1 MTSDTST
8 RVLLRGEPLFQF
20 LYKWMLQI
28 KIQYDQ
34 FAVIKVIVSNNISI
48 WIKAARLIV
57 IVKVYIHLYWQT
69 PWTTVN
75 FYITKPNT
83 GGSITT
89 FIDRSIL
96 NGWAIISLANTLIG
110 IVTDQTKFVS
120 CFRLNRHCAYQKRSS
135 G

>member
-1 MTSDTST
+1 
-8 RVLLRGEPLFQF
+8 
-20 LYKWMLQI
+20 MLQI

-34 FAVIKVIVSNNISI
+34 FAVIKVIVSNNTSI
-48 WIKAARLIV
+48 WIKAAKLIV

-83 GGSITT
+83 GVSITT

-96 NGWAIISLANTLIG
+96 NG
-110 IVTDQTKFVS
+110 
-120 CFRLNRHCAYQKRSS
+120 
-135 G
+135 